1 MRRLVVMIL
10 LHYGLLQGAQAAY
23 PYIDDFSSEA
33 KGLVNTPVDAGQVT
47 QIEGYT
53 NKPKESSYR
62 TDELKKK
69 AQDKQM
75 SAKKVL
81 ADENASASDKIEAE
95 GIESFKEGRY
105 SNKYRS
111 VYTASKLEKK
121 KFIKKA
127 DNITENPIGIVNTVG
142 GAECAATAADTQK
155 EEVPLEE
162 YEVEVSEVVLKQKEY
177 QCEEDTEQIF
187 YCDRKLKVGGCK
199 TKSEDCDSGGIVL
212 SSMTTKDTTW
222 SREGD
227 VITFGTVH
235 NNIWGGHC
243 AEYRSRAEF
252 EIKNIDLINE
262 FMLIEVGFD
271 DYLQIKINDKLV
283 FNGPYGGDKLEVK
296 QIIRQENYGGSG
308 FLSRLF
314 ATIKKVDT
322 GNGQHSCEL
331 STDWRQWPNIDLR
344 SFLRE
349 GKNVIE
355 TKVIVYGLGE
365 FWMRIKA
372 RQYCCVEWS
381 EDAWESDCPVQ

>member
-1 MRRLVVMIL
+1 MRRLVIMIML
-10 LHYGLLQGAQAAY
+10 LNITSQLAYADY
-23 PYIDDFSSEA
+23 PYIDDFSAEA
-33 KGLVNTPVDAGQVT
+33 KGLVNTPVDSGQVT
-47 QIEGYT
+47 QIKGYT
-53 NKPKESSYR
+53 NKPKESDYR
-62 TDELKKK
+62 ADELKQR

-81 ADENASASDKIEAE
+81 ADKDASASDKMEAE
-95 GIESFKEGRY
+95 SIESFKEGRY

-127 DNITENPIGIVNTVG
+127 DKITANPIGEVNTVG
-142 GAECAATAADTQK
+142 GAECAVTAADTQK

-162 YEVEVSEVVLKQKEY
+162 YEVEVSEVVLQQKAY
-177 QCEEDTEQIF
+177 QCEEDADQLF
-187 YCDRKLKVGGCK
+187 YCEKKLKAGGCK
-199 TKSEDCDSGGIVL
+199 TKSENCDSGGIIL
-212 SSMTTKDTTW
+212 SSMTTNDTTW

-227 VITFGTVH
+227 VITFGTVR

-262 FMLIEVGFD
+262 FNLIEVGFD

-283 FNGPYGGDKLEVK
+283 FNGPYGGDKLEIK
-296 QIIRQENYGGSG
+296 RIDNSYSGSG
-308 FLSRLF
+308 FFTRIF
-314 ATIKKVDT
+314 GIEVDT
-322 GNGQHSCEL
+322 GNGQYSCEL
-331 STDWRQWPNIDLR
+331 NTDWRQWPNIDLR
-344 SFLRE
+344 PFLKE
-349 GKNVIE
+349 GNNVIE

-381 EDAWESDCPVQ
+381 EDVWESDCPVQ